1 MCFTQGGSKF
11 MGSVK
16 SSVKGW
22 HTAGTLLAFLLVILL
37 QAQVGWPQ
45 EIAPPKLDEEFGKQ
59 EKIYRSRGADVPS
72 GYVTNRGLS
81 DYASLLPSGFC
92 DMLGRLSN
100 SDRWLDI
107 GAGDGQAVLDY
118 YASEPTTA
126 ENCGRSGTRARA
138 VAMSIED
145 RRTKKWQLQA
155 AILGGDRIQYL
166 SGKRLR
172 DYSVEEL
179 GKFQLITDVYGG
191 FSYTEDLS
199 RFIGKVL
206 SLLEVGGAFYTLV
219 QNVQLENG
227 KDKPSSSFQTELVDS
242 AGRDIKMCSWL
253 KQTPCVNVGCESKN
267 DWDTPTELVNIHKIC
282 SDVSVRPT
290 KLLRYEAGN
299 PPGRR
304 FQLEP

>member
-1 MCFTQGGSKF
+1 

-37 QAQVGWPQ
+37 KAQVVWPQ

-59 EKIYRSRGADVPS
+59 DKIYRSRGADVPS

-92 DMLGRLSN
+92 DMLGRLGN

-118 YASEPTTA
+118 YASEPKGAA
-126 ENCGRSGTRARA
+126 EKCGRSGTRARA

-155 AILGGDRIQYL
+155 AILGGDRIQYV

-199 RFIGKVL
+199 RFIDKVL

-290 KLLRYEAGN
+290 KLLSYEAGN

>member
-1 MCFTQGGSKF
+1 

-45 EIAPPKLDEEFGKQ
+45 EIAPPKLVEEFGKQ

-118 YASEPTTA
+118 YASEPKAAA
-126 ENCGRSGTRARA
+126 EKCGRSGTRARA
-138 VAMSIED
+138 VALSIED

>member
-1 MCFTQGGSKF
+1 

-45 EIAPPKLDEEFGKQ
+45 EIAPPKLVEEFGKQ

-118 YASEPTTA
+118 YASEPKAAA
-126 ENCGRSGTRARA
+126 EKCGRSGTRARA

-282 SDVSVRPT
+282 SDVSVRPA

-299 PPGRR
+299 PPRRR

>member
-1 MCFTQGGSKF
+1 

-45 EIAPPKLDEEFGKQ
+45 EIAPPKLVEEFGKQ

-118 YASEPTTA
+118 YASEPKAAA
-126 ENCGRSGTRARA
+126 EKCGRSGTRARA

>member
-1 MCFTQGGSKF
+1 

-45 EIAPPKLDEEFGKQ
+45 EIAPPKLVEEFGKQ

-118 YASEPTTA
+118 YASEPEAAA
-126 ENCGRSGTRARA
+126 EKCGRSGTRARA
-138 VAMSIED
+138 VALSIED

>member
-1 MCFTQGGSKF
+1 

-118 YASEPTTA
+118 YASEPEAAA
-126 ENCGRSGTRARA
+126 EKCGRSGTRARA
-138 VAMSIED
+138 VALSIED

-253 KQTPCVNVGCESKN
+253 KQTPCVNVGCESKKLCAS
-267 DWDTPTELVNIHKIC
+267 P
-282 SDVSVRPT
+282 SVWR
-290 KLLRYEAGN
+290 
-299 PPGRR
+299 
-304 FQLEP
+304 

>member
-1 MCFTQGGSKF
+1 
-11 MGSVK
+11 
-16 SSVKGW
+16 
-22 HTAGTLLAFLLVILL
+22 
-37 QAQVGWPQ
+37 
-45 EIAPPKLDEEFGKQ
+45 
-59 EKIYRSRGADVPS
+59 
-72 GYVTNRGLS
+72 
-81 DYASLLPSGFC
+81 
-92 DMLGRLSN
+92 
-100 SDRWLDI
+100 
-107 GAGDGQAVLDY
+107 
-118 YASEPTTA
+118 
-126 ENCGRSGTRARA
+126 
-138 VAMSIED
+138 
-145 RRTKKWQLQA
+145 
-155 AILGGDRIQYL
+155 
-166 SGKRLR
+166 
-172 DYSVEEL
+172 
-179 GKFQLITDVYGG
+179 VYGG

-282 SDVSVRPT
+282 SDVSVRPA

>member
-1 MCFTQGGSKF
+1 
-11 MGSVK
+11 
-16 SSVKGW
+16 
-22 HTAGTLLAFLLVILL
+22 
-37 QAQVGWPQ
+37 
-45 EIAPPKLDEEFGKQ
+45 
-59 EKIYRSRGADVPS
+59 
-72 GYVTNRGLS
+72 
-81 DYASLLPSGFC
+81 
-92 DMLGRLSN
+92 MLGRLSN

-118 YASEPTTA
+118 YASEPKAAA
-126 ENCGRSGTRARA
+126 EKCGRSGTRARA